1 MPIPA
6 ATVLNFGMLGWTG
19 APLGVTT
26 ALMSSMGIGI
36 GVDYAIHFVLRYQ
49 RARLAGQSADEAMHT
64 TLGTSG
70 VAILYNALV
79 VIAGFMVLTPSTF
92 LPNVALGWLV
102 SFNMFV
108 CFVCT
113 VTMMAGAIHL
123 LQPAF
128 TQPKAAPPMS
138 TTGGNETVLLPESGL
153 DG

>member
-1 MPIPA
+1 
-6 ATVLNFGMLGWTG
+6 
-19 APLGVTT
+19 
-26 ALMSSMGIGI
+26 
-36 GVDYAIHFVLRYQ
+36 
-49 RARLAGQSADEAMHT
+49 MHT

-79 VIAGFMVLTPSTF
+79 VIAGFMVLTQSTF

-128 TQPKAAPPMS
+128 TKAKTAPS
-138 TTGGNETVLLPESGL
+138 TWTTGGDEPALLGESGH
-153 DG
+153 DS